1 MSPACPRAL
10 RVIATLIAAGGPLGL
25 APLVVV
31 GGPLGLAG
39 PAHAVETWVTAN
51 GEVRVVPGTEDPPP
65 RVSLGPPPAAMPERA
80 PAPVHKPKPTAVA
93 KPAKPLRKPE
103 APAKPHHP
111 VAAPPAAAERHPP
124 SPDVKPQAVDPL
136 KTGAIRRRPNDGQTG
151 QQQMPDQPPQAQ
163 PRPAYPLPDLNQRPT
178 SAQAPVVDPG
188 NARILVDPSRDTIER
203 TNDPDA
209 DGLYPSADTTLTPDQ
224 AAASL
229 YPTTPTPSVPRQI
242 PGVRPVAPLRG
253 SLQTMGAQPPITGT
267 VAPSISEQTM
277 RTTPDGAVVA
287 VPAVVP
293 PARTPASPQPMQPTG
308 PLATGSIPAGVA
320 TSPRPATAPN
330 PRIMV
335 DDPLADREANA
346 YDQIGIQRGPF
357 IWKPAV
363 EFSAGGTTN
372 IQSSANGQ
380 SSSAL
385 RIAPELIGTSDWSRH
400 QMGFE
405 LRGSFTD
412 YPQNASLYRPT
423 INTNVNGRIDFTDDS
438 KLALKAGYGL
448 DKLPASSALNAA
460 GTTAPGYQSSYT
472 ASAAF
477 TRDMGLMALTLR
489 GDATRTAYSL
499 NQQQAAQ
506 TNASGLDNT
515 VFTGALR
522 GTYNMSQAV
531 KPFVEVQADAR
542 RYDSA
547 ALDATTIVPISHDTT
562 GAAFKTGV
570 ALDTGPFLTGESSV
584 GAGYE
589 NPTASRLKRVSAFTF
604 DENLIWSPTRLTKVT
619 FSTVSAIEPSLIA
632 GASGAVSRTLGV
644 KVSTDLRRN
653 LTVDLGGSYL
663 FRNYT
668 GIYRTENLAELTT
681 GLTWKLSPTLQ
692 TFVRGT
698 FDAFKSSAH
707 TDDYTAATV
716 FAGVR
721 LQR

>member
-10 RVIATLIAAGGPLGL
+10 RVIATLIA
-25 APLVVV
+25 V
-31 GGPLGLAG
+31 GGPSGFAG
-39 PAHAVETWVTAN
+39 SAHAVETWVTAN

-65 RVSLGPPPAAMPERA
+65 RVRLDPPATLAPERA
-80 PAPVHKPKPTAVA
+80 PEPAPAPVRKPKPVTVA
-93 KPAKPLRKPE
+93 KPAKPLHKPE
-103 APAKPHHP
+103 AKPKPHHP
-111 VAAPPAAAERHPP
+111 VAASPAAAAHRPG
-124 SPDVKPQAVDPL
+124 DKKPQAVDPVE
-136 KTGAIRRRPNDGQTG
+136 TGAIRRRPNDAQQD

-163 PRPAYPLPDLNQRPT
+163 PRPVYPLPDPNQRPA

-188 NARILVDPSRDTIER
+188 NARVLVDPASDTIER

-209 DGLYPSADTTLTPDQ
+209 DGVYPSADTTLTPDQ

-267 VAPSISEQTM
+267 VAPSLSEQTT
-277 RTTPDGAVVA
+277 RTTPDGSVVA

-293 PARTPASPQPMQPTG
+293 PARAAAAPQPIQPTG

-320 TSPRPATAPN
+320 VTPRPATAPN
-330 PRIMV
+330 PRLTV

-363 EFSAGGTTN
+363 ELSAGGTTN
-372 IQSSANGQ
+372 IQSAANGQ

-385 RIAPELIGTSDWSRH
+385 RIAPEIIGTSDWSRH

-423 INTNVNGRIDFTDDS
+423 ITSNVNGRIDFTDDT

-460 GTTAPGYQSSYT
+460 GTTAPGYQSTYT

-477 TRDMGLMALTLR
+477 TRDMGLMAMTLR
-489 GDATRTAYSL
+489 GDVNRTAYSL

-506 TNASGLDNT
+506 TNAAGLDNT

-542 RYDSA
+542 RYDAA
-547 ALDATTIVPISHDTT
+547 ALDATTTVPISHDTT
-562 GAAFKTGV
+562 GAAFKAGV

-589 NPTASRLKRVSAFTF
+589 NPTASSLKRVSAFTF

-619 FSTVSAIEPSLIA
+619 FSTVSAIEPSLYA
-632 GASGAVSRTLGV
+632 GASGAVSRTVGV
-644 KVSTDLRRN
+644 KVSNDLRRN
-653 LTVDLGGSYL
+653 LTIDLGASYL

-668 GIYRTENLAELTT
+668 GIYRTENLGEITS